1 MIFIQYHTWGVW
13 PTVVVRGVGWSW
25 VSLWCVYEG
34 WFAKLGV
41 DTLAVMQGA
50 VFFSVMCWLLAVGG
64 VEVALDM
71 WSSWTWRGARVG

>member
-1 MIFIQYHTWGVW
+1 MNIILGVSGPQW
-13 PTVVVRGVGWSW
+13 LSEEWVGP
-25 VSLWCVYEG
+25 VCRPWCMYEG

-71 WSSWTWRGARVG
+71 WSSWTWRGAG

>member
-1 MIFIQYHTWGVW
+1 M
-13 PTVVVRGVGWSW
+13 
-25 VSLWCVYEG
+25 YEG

>member
-1 MIFIQYHTWGVW
+1 MIILGVSGPQW
-13 PTVVVRGVGWSW
+13 LSEEWVGPGCRP
-25 VSLWCVYEG
+25 WCVYEG

-41 DTLAVMQGA
+41 GTLAVMQGA

-71 WSSWTWRGARVG
+71 WSSWTWRGAG